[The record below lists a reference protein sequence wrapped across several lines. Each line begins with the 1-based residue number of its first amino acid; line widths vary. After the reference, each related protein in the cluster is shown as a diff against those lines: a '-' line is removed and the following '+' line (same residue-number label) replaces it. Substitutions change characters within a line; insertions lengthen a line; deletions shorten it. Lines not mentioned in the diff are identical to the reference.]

1 VTPPLPDG
9 RGSVL
14 TQNRER
20 ERADWRPP
28 VLRLRR
34 SEWTL
39 VVYFVYVTVMAHVL
53 PVKPAVPAVTL
64 WLNLA
69 IIAGSLFLAY
79 ADSLRRR
86 LLLDV
91 LRDWY
96 PTALLLLAYSEI
108 GWLAP
113 AGHSYSLERTW
124 VVWDKFFL
132 NGLGVKALIESA
144 GPVFP
149 ALLEI
154 SYTLV
159 YSMPFIGLAVLYAY
173 RRRER
178 ADRLLFPL
186 VLSVLSAYVL
196 FPYFPSEPPRTVF
209 PGEDFPSYV
218 SIFRRFNWAMLG
230 SYGIHTSVFPSA
242 HVSGSFAVALTLR
255 RVLPERKWPGRL
267 LLVLA
272 SLIATATVYG
282 RYHYLAD
289 AAAGMAIA
297 LAVCGLTGLPK
308 RTRQLDAST

>member
-1 VTPPLPDG
+1 M
-9 RGSVL
+9 
-14 TQNRER
+14 
-20 ERADWRPP
+20 
-28 VLRLRR
+28 
-34 SEWTL
+34 
-39 VVYFVYVTVMAHVL
+39 VYFVYVTAIAHIL
-53 PVKPAVPAVTL
+53 PVKPSVPAVML

-69 IIAGSLFLAY
+69 IIAGYLFLAY

-86 LLLDV
+86 RLLGI

-113 AGHSYSLERTW
+113 AGHSYALERTW
-124 VVWDKFFL
+124 VRWDKFLL
-132 NGLGVKALIESA
+132 NDLGVKALIESA
-144 GPVFP
+144 GLAFPV
-149 ALLEI
+149 LLEI

-186 VLSVLSAYVL
+186 VVSVLFAYVL
-196 FPYFPSEPPRTVF
+196 LPYFPSEPPRTVF

-230 SYGIHTSVFPSA
+230 SYGIHTGVFPSA
-242 HVSGSFAVALTLR
+242 HVSGSFAVALALR
-255 RVLPERKWPGRL
+255 SVLPERKWPGRL
-267 LLVLA
+267 LLGLA
-272 SLIATATVYG
+272 ILIATATVYG

-289 AAAGMAIA
+289 AAAGLAIA
-297 LAVCGLTGLPK
+297 LAVCGLTGLAE
-308 RTRQLDAST
+308 RTRQPDAST

>member
-1 VTPPLPDG
+1 V
-9 RGSVL
+9 
-14 TQNRER
+14 
-20 ERADWRPP
+20 
-28 VLRLRR
+28 
-34 SEWTL
+34 
-39 VVYFVYVTVMAHVL
+39 
-53 PVKPAVPAVTL
+53 
-64 WLNLA
+64 
-69 IIAGSLFLAY
+69 
-79 ADSLRRR
+79 
-86 LLLDV
+86 
-91 LRDWY
+91 RDWY
-96 PTALLLLAYSEI
+96 PTALLLLAYREI

-113 AGHSYSLERTW
+113 AGHNYALERTW

-132 NGLGVKALIESA
+132 NDLGVKALIESA

-154 SYTLV
+154 SYTLI

-209 PGEDFPSYV
+209 PGQDFPSYA

-242 HVSGSFAVALTLR
+242 HVSGSFALALTLR
-255 RVLPERKWPGRL
+255 SVLPEKKWPGRL

-272 SLIATATVYG
+272 ILIATATVYG

-289 AAAGMAIA
+289 AAAGLAIA
-297 LAVCGLTGLPK
+297 LAVCALTGPAA
-308 RTRQLDAST
+308 RTRQAAGAST